1 MGVGECLFFISV
13 ADTRDEFELHFVA
26 PVERVDRVAGWA
38 PDAGA
43 GEDADFAFYYD
54 WELNCVVEV
63 GAGDGR
69 RREVH
74 VSRGREAWLDL
85 LYVIGL
91 MKSEGVYPEGEGFR
105 IWVEDG
111 DLYVALGE
119 DVLRVFGDWSF
130 GVTDH
135 ILVRGRMLRLRFY
148 YSDCM
153 ECEIVNEASMLIY
166 KSIDGGAWMSL
177 LDVFEAADRIKHRH
191 PRENRDDLGG

>member
-13 ADTRDEFELHFVA
+13 ADTRDEFELHFIA

-54 WELNCVVEV
+54 GELNCVVEV

-85 LYVIGL
+85 LYVVGL
-91 MKSEGVYPEGEGFR
+91 MGSVRVVEPEPPRGQAFYEEVEGGWG
-105 IWVEDG
+105 
-111 DLYVALGE
+111 LG
-119 DVLRVFGDWSF
+119 
-130 GVTDH
+130 
-135 ILVRGRMLRLRFY
+135 
-148 YSDCM
+148 
-153 ECEIVNEASMLIY
+153 
-166 KSIDGGAWMSL
+166 
-177 LDVFEAADRIKHRH
+177 
-191 PRENRDDLGG
+191 